1 MQIRQIVTNE
11 AAQQPHQLANLGGRA
26 RPVLGAEG
34 KNRQETDSEV
44 AGGTH
49 GAPQRF
55 DATAM
60 AFPTRQAARRR
71 PAAVA
76 VHDDGNVPRHGE
88 IADLSVQR
96 HVLRHPLQPHTVRI
110 SFSLFVNVLST
121 SAIASSV
128 AFCTCSDDRFP
139 SSPLIFSSFSRLLP
153 TSSPSSRTFLTSTP
167 SPSAYLFAPLTI

>member
-55 DATAM
+55 DTTAM

-76 VHDDGNVPRHGE
+76 VHDDGNGPRHGE

-110 SFSLFVNVLST
+110 SFSLFFKILST
-121 SAIASSV
+121 SAIASSF
-128 AFCTCSDDRFP
+128 AFS
-139 SSPLIFSSFSRLLP
+139 
-153 TSSPSSRTFLTSTP
+153 TSSDERLPSPPRTF
-167 SPSAYLFAPLTI
+167 

>member
-55 DATAM
+55 DAAAM

-96 HVLRHPLQPHTVRI
+96 HVLRPPLQPPTLPL
-110 SFSLFVNVLST
+110 SFSFSPPILPPSPLSPSPPFST
-121 SAIASSV
+121 S
-128 AFCTCSDDRFP
+128 P
-139 SSPLIFSSFSRLLP
+139 
-153 TSSPSSRTFLTSTP
+153 
-167 SPSAYLFAPLTI
+167 